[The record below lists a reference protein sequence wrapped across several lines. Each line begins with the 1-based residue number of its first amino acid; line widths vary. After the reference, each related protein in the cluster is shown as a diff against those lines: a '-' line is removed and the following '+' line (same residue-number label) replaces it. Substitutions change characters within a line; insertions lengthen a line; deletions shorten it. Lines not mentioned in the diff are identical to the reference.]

1 MITASFRDC
10 VSGCTELQVQGVT
23 AESVAALSVDG
34 CCKARLHRLHLKTH
48 ILIK

>member
-1 MITASFRDC
+1 MITVSFRD
-10 VSGCTELQVQGVT
+10 SGSGYTELQVQGVT

-34 CCKARLHRLHLKTH
+34 CYMARLHRLHLKTY